1 LKAQQE
7 TNELLREIKETLRR
21 GRESQAKSQV
31 VSFSF
36 TRFA

>member
-7 TNELLREIKETLRR
+7 TNELLCEVKEELKR